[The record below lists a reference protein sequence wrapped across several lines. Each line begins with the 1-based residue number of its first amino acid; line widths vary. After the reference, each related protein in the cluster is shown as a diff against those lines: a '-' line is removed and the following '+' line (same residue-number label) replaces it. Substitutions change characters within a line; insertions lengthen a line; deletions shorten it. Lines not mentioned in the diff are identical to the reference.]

1 MYNLN
6 RKISKKKKKSL
17 ENKKNTAKRVGA
29 GILDMFK
36 SQKRDKKTLGK
47 LLLEH
52 LTGKKLS
59 SRYIEKLLEEGANIN
74 IQNHEGKTPVY
85 LCVERNDV
93 YIFNLL
99 KKYYPKY
106 DLADTEE
113 RTPFYNACMN
123 GNLEMV
129 KLLWSVKANLNQED
143 SQKISPFYTA
153 CSNGHFSVVHFLT
166 TLKKEKFL
174 TTDRNNKKTGNDIKE
189 AINKLNYHYD
199 EYLIDFNKKDLSG
212 TTPAHV
218 IAMKGFDTIMTIL
231 ADIVDLN
238 GKPQVLLNE
247 QNNLG
252 ETPCFLAAKHG
263 QSKVMK
269 VFINL
274 KDVNKKKRINFYKE
288 NFEGCSPSYI
298 ASERGHS
305 NIIKELSLINMD
317 FNIPES
323 RYGQTPCFGACKQ
336 GNRYVLYELIK
347 YGANIHLATPKKTG
361 AFTPFFIS
369 IYNNNLDI
377 SKILLQHGY
386 LPKFK
391 DFRNKNKNLIHK
403 IIDWCQQQ
411 EELKETREQLTKI
424 RDFYDL
430 KK

>member
-1 MYNLN
+1 
-6 RKISKKKKKSL
+6 KKKKKSL

-29 GILDMFK
+29 GILDIFK
-36 SQKRDKKTLGK
+36 SQKRDKKTLGN

-199 EYLIDFNKKDLSG
+199 EYLIDFNKKNLSG

-238 GKPQVLLNE
+238 EKPQVLLNE

-274 KDVNKKKRINFYKE
+274 KDVNKKK
-288 NFEGCSPSYI
+288 
-298 ASERGHS
+298 
-305 NIIKELSLINMD
+305 
-317 FNIPES
+317 
-323 RYGQTPCFGACKQ
+323 
-336 GNRYVLYELIK
+336 
-347 YGANIHLATPKKTG
+347 
-361 AFTPFFIS
+361 
-369 IYNNNLDI
+369 
-377 SKILLQHGY
+377 
-386 LPKFK
+386 
-391 DFRNKNKNLIHK
+391 
-403 IIDWCQQQ
+403 
-411 EELKETREQLTKI
+411 
-424 RDFYDL
+424 
-430 KK
+430 